1 MHCWCFLGYF
11 LKPLQDKSTSQQVSW
26 SLCCVVNSLI
36 VSGAQPTDRQW
47 VLLSCSGQLKI
58 EADFLRTGNWQE
70 GLPSQKEG
78 IFSQPLRRNI
88 DYNDY
93 SLWKLLHNLYSQASF
108 VVWAEH
114 YSRRRAWEGHRLRQV
129 LKFYRNTSL
138 IISPVSGHCVSLQCC
153 EDLEHT
159 WRGNWTGKE
168 LINLIFTSL

>member
-1 MHCWCFLGYF
+1 MIVPKG
-11 LKPLQDKSTSQQVSW
+11 LKTDPEVYNSSRKVNWYPLKRERG
-26 SLCCVVNSLI
+26 I
-36 VSGAQPTDRQW
+36 EFI
-47 VLLSCSGQLKI
+47 KI
-58 EADFLRTGNWQE
+58 EADFLRTSNWQE

-93 SLWKLLHNLYSQASF
+93 SLSKLLHNLYSQASF

-129 LKFYRNTSL
+129 SKFYWNTSL

-168 LINLIFTSL
+168 LINLICTSL